1 MAARATAKSPSSLL
15 VKSNPDTRPIARWQ
29 IQIDAD
35 DDIGWHDF
43 LAVINTDADITR
55 WCDLG
60 MTLDLRR
67 EDTTAQ
73 LTTTDPAVAA
83 ALVREHGAMWHRS
96 ETDDEPSADAL
107 FAEGAYK
114 LHLIFVAVFTKNL
127 SERLITIVKRYG
139 FRFKEELAG
148 PLPLMISR
156 RPARIQLW
164 FVSDRRPNAQD
175 EIALRAEL
183 DRVTAN
189 ICEISEI
196 DPNDFCNLSLY
207 PGHPEYDPENR
218 IYMGRGLGCGFGGD
232 DDPGGGEEGD
242 GEPLV
247 DPNSRRAA

>member
-1 MAARATAKSPSSLL
+1 MAARATAKRRSSLL
-15 VKSNPDTRPIARWQ
+15 VKSNADTRPIARWQ

-35 DDIGWHDF
+35 EVIGWRDF
-43 LAVINTDADITR
+43 LAVINTDAEIAR
-55 WCDLG
+55 WRDLG

-67 EDTTAQ
+67 EDTTAH

-83 ALVREHGAMWHRS
+83 ALVREHQVMWHRS
-96 ETDDEPSADAL
+96 EPDHEPIADAL

-114 LHLIFVAVFTKNL
+114 LHLIFVALFTANL
-127 SERLITIVKRYG
+127 PARLIAIVERYG
-139 FRFKEELAG
+139 FRFKAELAG
-148 PLPLMISR
+148 PFPPMISR
-156 RPARIQLW
+156 RPTRLQLW

-175 EIALRAEL
+175 ENALRAKL

-218 IYMGRGLGCGFGGD
+218 LYMLRGLGRSVGDD
-232 DDPGGGEEGD
+232 DDPGGG
-242 GEPLV
+242 
-247 DPNSRRAA
+247 